1 MALKAGLGGYEHMG
15 LLHGEP
21 GDKDALPMS
30 REQEMGHAF
39 SREVYLQ
46 KSMLFLMIY
55 MQERNE
61 SICYEE

>member
-1 MALKAGLGGYEHMG
+1 MALKAGLGGYGEWMQATWVYCM
-15 LLHGEP
+15 HGEP

-46 KSMLFLMIY
+46 KSMLFLMI
-55 MQERNE
+55 
-61 SICYEE
+61 